1 MNKDFKI
8 NEDFKIK
15 SELIFESAHKSV
27 TILYECDAD
36 KNSECTKEN
45 CYCNGGNCH
54 MTDDIYC
61 AKRFGIFE

>member
-1 MNKDFKI
+1 MDGN
-8 NEDFKIK
+8 FKIK
-15 SELIFESAHKSV
+15 SEFIFESEHKGTALDV

-45 CYCNGGNCH
+45 CYCNGGDCH
-54 MTDDIYC
+54 MTDDIHC